1 MLGRYDIAMM
11 VEAEDNEAVARLSLD
26 IGVRAGLHIET
37 LPVTS
42 IGIPGKIRGL
52 VRVVRSNAR
61 EANPRLPTNGKFP
74 AVNSEKL
81 TTCPNHSIK

>member
-1 MLGRYDIAMM
+1 MM

-74 AVNSEKL
+74 AVAPDVVPDSEKL

>member
-1 MLGRYDIAMM
+1 M

-42 IGIPGKIRGL
+42 IGIPGENSRIGPSSEVACAGGEPEAPDQWQVPRRGFRKIGYL
-52 VRVVRSNAR
+52 
-61 EANPRLPTNGKFP
+61 
-74 AVNSEKL
+74 SESF
-81 TTCPNHSIK
+81 N